1 MNEGLLLNPRSGIT
15 KVEMI
20 VLFNF
25 EGPIVHAKQVHWK
38 FSFAKLQFLFR
49 RVKKR
54 AVKIEEKRAFRRKQ
68 NGQNNRRGMLYV
80 QLNMGV

>member
-1 MNEGLLLNPRSGIT
+1 MQSKYIGSLALLNFSFFSEGL
-15 KVEMI
+15 
-20 VLFNF
+20 
-25 EGPIVHAKQVHWK
+25 
-38 FSFAKLQFLFR
+38 
-49 RVKKR
+49 KKR